1 LVGLGDHLGPVIANG
16 DRAPMGSTVFTHL
29 TNLKRSGD
37 LLELTP
43 TIFGG
48 ALALAIIASIDALL
62 CTKLVM
68 AAGEARRDG
77 NRVLRQLGIANLAA
91 GCFGG
96 ITGGINI
103 GASVTNRTFGAR
115 SSLSVLIN
123 AAALLVASVFFFRWL
138 GGIPRAALSAV
149 IMVIAVQ
156 HFDLWSLR
164 LMSRVRGAPR
174 AVRVSTAI
182 DLLVVIVVAIVSITL
197 NIVLA
202 VFIGVAIAAIAVR
215 LPHEPLGRAAK
226 LSLRHQPVA
235 QIAHDVRTRLSRA
248 RRRRDLGDGIGGS
261 PVLRHWRNAGHRHR
275 CGRGAG
281 GALGRSRPA
290 PPDRNRQ
297 QPTFWWS

>member
-123 AAALLVASVFFFRWL
+123 AAALLVASVFFSAGL
-138 GGIPRAALSAV
+138 AA
-149 IMVIAVQ
+149 
-156 HFDLWSLR
+156 F
-164 LMSRVRGAPR
+164 RVRRCLPSSWSSPCSI
-174 AVRVSTAI
+174 ST
-182 DLLVVIVVAIVSITL
+182 
-197 NIVLA
+197 
-202 VFIGVAIAAIAVR
+202 FGVCA
-215 LPHEPLGRAAK
+215 
-226 LSLRHQPVA
+226 
-235 QIAHDVRTRLSRA
+235 
-248 RRRRDLGDGIGGS
+248 
-261 PVLRHWRNAGHRHR
+261 
-275 CGRGAG
+275 
-281 GALGRSRPA
+281 
-290 PPDRNRQ
+290 
-297 QPTFWWS
+297 